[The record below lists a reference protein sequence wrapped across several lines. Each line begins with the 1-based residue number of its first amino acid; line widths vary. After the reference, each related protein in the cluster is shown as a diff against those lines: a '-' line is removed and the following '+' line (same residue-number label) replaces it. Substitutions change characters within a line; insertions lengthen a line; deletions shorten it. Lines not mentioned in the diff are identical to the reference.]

1 MQIMILRKSIKKV
14 FYGHGDEKME
24 KFIKEWGPYLIIIVA
39 VILVRT
45 YIVTPVVVRGD
56 SMYDTLRD
64 GEVLFLGKI
73 NYRFHEIQRFDIVV
87 IKDLDGDAIIKRVI
101 GLPGDNIEYKDDV
114 LYINGKAYDKRFTSD
129 VTEDFTLEEICQIHE
144 IGCVDKIPDDMYLV
158 LGDNRDVS
166 ADSRVKGLIKRS
178 QIKGKAIFRLWP
190 LNKIGIL

>member
-1 MQIMILRKSIKKV
+1 
-14 FYGHGDEKME
+14 ME
-24 KFIKEWGPYLIIIVA
+24 KFIKEWGPYLIIIMV